1 MQNYLELL
9 AKVLV
14 NGHRKQDRTGTGTYS
29 LFGGNLDF
37 DLSKGLPIVTT
48 KKINLKAV
56 IHELLWFISGDTNV
70 KYLNDQ
76 GVKIWD
82 EWTDVEGFVNNTYGH
97 QWRNFNGEIDQLK
110 KLVEG
115 LKDNPYS
122 RRHLMSA
129 WNPMEIEEMGLPSCH
144 VLVQFDVSQR
154 NPKDKEEKTL
164 SCQLYQRSADMFLG
178 VPFNITSYSLLTF
191 MLAHVLGYK
200 VGEFKVTF
208 GDMHVYKNHKD
219 QVNIQLDRTPIIKH
233 DGCFYHRLILNRSV
247 KSLFDFKYEDILIKD
262 YCHLPYLPGL
272 VSV

>member
-9 AKVLV
+9 CKVLLE
-14 NGHRKQDRTGTGTYS
+14 GYPKKDRTGTGTYS
-29 LFGGNLDF
+29 LFGGHLDF
-37 DLSKGLPIVTT
+37 DLKKGLPIITT

-70 KYLNDQ
+70 KYLNDH
-76 GVKIWD
+76 GVRIWD
-82 EWTDVEGFVNNTYGH
+82 EWASLEGFVYNSYGH
-97 QWRNFNGEIDQLK
+97 QWREFNGEIDQLS
-110 KLVEG
+110 KLIEG
-115 LKDNPYS
+115 LRDSPYS
-122 RRHLMSA
+122 RRHIITA

-154 NPKDKEEKTL
+154 NSNNKEEKTL

-191 MLAHVLGYK
+191 MLAHTLGYK
-200 VGEFKVTF
+200 VGEFKVSF
-208 GDMHVYKNHKD
+208 GDMHIYKNHTE
-219 QVNIQLDRTPIIKH
+219 QVNLQLDRVPIVKNN
-233 DGCFYHRLILNRSV
+233 GEYYHKLILNKNI

>member
-1 MQNYLELL
+1 MQNYLDLL
-9 AKVLV
+9 AKVLI
-14 NGHRKQDRTGTGTYS
+14 NGYPKQDRTGTGTYS

-56 IHELLWFISGDTNV
+56 IYELLWFISGDTNV

-82 EWTDVEGFVNNTYGH
+82 EWADVGGYVNNTYGH
-97 QWRNFNGEIDQLK
+97 QWRNFNGEVDQLK

-154 NPKDKEEKTL
+154 NYKDKEEKTL

-191 MLAHVLGYK
+191 MIAHVLGYR

-208 GDMHVYKNHKD
+208 GDMHIYKNHKE
-219 QVNIQLDRTPIIKH
+219 QVNIQLERTPIVKH
-233 DGCFYHRLILNRSV
+233 DGAFYQRLILNRNV